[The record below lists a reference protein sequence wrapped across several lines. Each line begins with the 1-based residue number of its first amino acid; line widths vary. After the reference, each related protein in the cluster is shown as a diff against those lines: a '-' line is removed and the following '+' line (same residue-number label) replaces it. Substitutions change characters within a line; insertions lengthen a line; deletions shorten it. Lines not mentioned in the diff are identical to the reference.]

1 MAIPVQAT
9 PRTVTLTID
18 GREITVAEGST
29 IWAAAK
35 AAGIDIPVLCH
46 DERFDPVGV
55 CRMCVVDVG
64 APAFAAS
71 CVRACEEGMEVKT
84 ATPEVERSR
93 AVLTQLLLADQPE
106 RERDPKQTTTGDNE
120 LLALADRYGVSR
132 EDGLPLAAGRGTD
145 FSNPVIAVDHDSCI
159 LCDRCVRA
167 CDDIQGNDVI
177 GRSGKGY
184 STRIA
189 FDLNDPMGQ
198 SSCVTC
204 GECVSACPTGALTN
218 KPIRSI
224 PIRPRS
230 ELDQVNTVCPYCG
243 VGCALTYNVDRE
255 RGAIAFAEGRDQPG
269 SKGRLCVKGRYGWDY
284 AASPQR
290 LTVPLIRR
298 EDSYPK
304 GALSTEVR
312 GDMGDGGYKDDLVER
327 AERRQLSGGRNVS
340 GQRGGNGDGKGN
352 GKGKGGKGRGRK
364 PGGLVDYDEVLPHFR
379 EATWEEA
386 LDLVARRLTEIY
398 ADGGPGAIAGFGS
411 AKCSNEEAYL
421 FQKLIR
427 TGFHTN
433 NIDHCTRLC
442 HASSVAALF
451 EGIGSGAVSTTY
463 GDVINADVAIVTG
476 TNTPANHPVAS
487 SFFKQARRNGTTIIY
502 VDPRADKM
510 ADHSDI
516 FCQLKPGTDV
526 AFYNG
531 VMHEVIRLGLTD
543 ADFIANRTSNFDA
556 LAATVADYP
565 PERAEQITGVP
576 ADVIRR
582 VARAWGEADAGIIF
596 WGMGISQHTTGTD
609 NARCLIAMC
618 AITGNVGRTGSGLHP
633 LRGQN
638 NVQGASDM
646 GLIPMFYPDYKKADD
661 PDIRA
666 RFERAWDTTDLD
678 PKRGLTVTEII
689 GSALKGGVRGM
700 YMLGENPFLS
710 DPNINKVRKA
720 LAALD
725 FLVVQDIFLTETAEF
740 ADVILPASSYLEK
753 DGTYTNTDRRV
764 QLGRKVLDPPGQA
777 RVDWEVVQDIANR
790 VGLGWNY
797 TSARDVFE
805 EIVSVMAS
813 YTNLSYDNLGLTGK
827 LYPNPDPEHSDGTVV
842 MFGEKFNTDDGLAHL
857 VPAEWLPAKE
867 LPSEEY
873 PFVLNTGRLLEHWHT
888 GSMTRRSYALDAIS
902 PVAEVYLHPADAAG
916 LGIADGEMARVSSR
930 RGTIV
935 LAVRVSHRE
944 QRGNCFIPFHFREAA
959 ANLLTTDAIDPV
971 GKIPEFKFCAVRIEA
986 ARPAGPTLP
995 PAASGQGGR

>member
-1 MAIPVQAT
+1 MAITAEERT
-9 PRTVTLTID
+9 GTVTLTID
-18 GREITVAEGST
+18 GRDVTVAEGTT

-35 AAGIDIPVLCH
+35 AEGIDIPVLCH
-46 DERFDPVGV
+46 DERYDPVGV

-71 CVRACEEGMEVKT
+71 CVRACENGMSVQT
-84 ATPEVERSR
+84 TSPELDRSR
-93 AVLTQLLLADQPE
+93 STLAELLLADQPD
-106 RERDPKQTTTGDNE
+106 RGCDPKQVTTADNE
-120 LLALADRYGVSR
+120 LLALADQLGVAR
-132 EDGLPLAAGRGTD
+132 PDDLAIGSGRGTD
-145 FSNPVIAVDHDSCI
+145 ASSPVISVDHDACI

-184 STRIA
+184 TTRIA
-189 FDLNDPMGQ
+189 FDLNDLMAD
-198 SSCVTC
+198 SSCVSC
-204 GECVSACPTGALTN
+204 GECVAACPTGALTN
-218 KPIRSI
+218 KPIHDV
-224 PIRPRS
+224 PIRPRT
-230 ELDQVNTVCPYCG
+230 ELDAVDTVCPYCG
-243 VGCALTYNVDRE
+243 VGCALTYYVDRD
-255 RGAIAFAEGRDQPG
+255 RGAIAYAEGREQPG
-269 SKGRLCVKGRYGWDY
+269 SHSRLCVKGRYGWDY

-298 EDSYPK
+298 EESYPK
-304 GALSTEVR
+304 GALSSDVR
-312 GDMGDGGYKDDLVER
+312 GEMAAARNGDAGEDGG
-327 AERRQLSGGRNVS
+327 G
-340 GQRGGNGDGKGN
+340 GGNGSAN
-352 GKGKGGKGRGRK
+352 KGKRKK
-364 PGGLVDYDEVLPHFR
+364 PGGLVDYAEVLPHFR

-398 ADGGPGAIAGFGS
+398 VEGGPPAIAGFGS

-433 NIDHCTRLC
+433 NVDHCTRLC

-463 GDVINADVAIVTG
+463 GDIVNAEVAIVTG

-510 ADHSDI
+510 ADHADI

-531 VMHEVIRLGLTD
+531 VMHEIIRLDLVD
-543 ADFIANRTSNFDA
+543 HDFIATRTSNYEA
-556 LAATVADYP
+556 LKETVASYP

-576 ADVIRR
+576 AELIRR
-582 VARAWGEADAGIIF
+582 VARIWGEAKAGIIF

-618 AITGNVGRTGSGLHP
+618 SITGNVGKQGAGLHP

-646 GLIPMFYPDYKKADD
+646 GLIPMYYPNYQKADD
-661 PDIRA
+661 PAVRA
-666 RFERAWDTTDLD
+666 GFETAWGISDLD
-678 PKRGLTVTEII
+678 PQRGLTVTEII

-720 LAALD
+720 LSTLE

-740 ADVILPASSYLEK
+740 ADVILPASSYMEK
-753 DGTYTNTDRRV
+753 EGTFTNTDRRV
-764 QLGRKVLDPPGQA
+764 QLSRKVLDPPGQA

-790 VGLGWNY
+790 IGLGWHY
-797 TSARDVFE
+797 QSPREIFE
-805 EIVSVMAS
+805 EMVSVTPS
-813 YTNLSYDNLGLTGK
+813 YKNLTYDNLGLSGK
-827 LYPNPDPEHSDGTVV
+827 LYPNPDPERSDGTVV

-867 LPSEEY
+867 LPDAEW
-873 PFVLNTGRLLEHWHT
+873 PFVLNTGRMLEHWHT
-888 GSMTRRSYALDAIS
+888 GSMTRRSYALDAIA
-902 PVAEVYLHPADAAG
+902 PEALVYVHPADAMSLG
-916 LGIADGEMARVSSR
+916 LADGELARVTSR
-930 RGTIV
+930 RGSIE
-935 LAVRVSHRE
+935 LAVKVSYTE
-944 QRGNCFIPFHFREAA
+944 ARGNCFIPFHFREAA
-959 ANLLTTDAIDPV
+959 ANLLTTDEIDPV
-971 GKIPEFKFCAVRIEA
+971 GKIPEFKFCAVRIERAGQPTRAGA
-986 ARPAGPTLP
+986 AD
-995 PAASGQGGR
+995 ASGTGRADG